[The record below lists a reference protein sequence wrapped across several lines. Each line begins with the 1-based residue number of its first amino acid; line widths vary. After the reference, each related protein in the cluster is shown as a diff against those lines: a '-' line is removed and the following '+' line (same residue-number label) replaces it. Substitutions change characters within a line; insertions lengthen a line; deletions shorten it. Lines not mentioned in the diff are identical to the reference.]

1 MGAYFNFSSEEDLN
15 QFLDTVHFSNCEE
28 QGCDG
33 VCEISM
39 QPVHISIIDKTID
52 FEELPLLKCKKC
64 GHLYMTVYAANMIR
78 CIYEQLK
85 NRSDSGVFCKRTQY
99 LQRYNYCEDINFEY
113 DSRDYRS
120 IPGLCTLFSNDGF
133 LQPVFFDR
141 KALISF
147 IGDPDYD
154 VDIFSDSYGKIAHLI
169 EPEWIVPFGFNTNK
183 RLVLWLGDIAQMDQS
198 SQYLLKGRNIP
209 SDHLLMDSQFY
220 QAQLNVIWS
229 DPSTEKQIV
238 RCNEQFISNVKK
250 KYNIDLEHLT
260 DQNVELEKEL
270 QRPIAFEKA
279 EILSVINAFRRILV
293 EGINVSGLRKL
304 YEKLYHE
311 SERHEDYKDFGSIKL
326 IDYILQKLSP
336 QSHKNGQNIIGP
348 LYLVNDFRT
357 ILDHSIGSNEK
368 RLKNN
373 ILKTLNVSSWDKQ
386 EEIYCKEIKGLK
398 RLYQMLVAV
407 TE

>member
-1 MGAYFNFSSEEDLN
+1 
-15 QFLDTVHFSNCEE
+15 
-28 QGCDG
+28 
-33 VCEISM
+33 
-39 QPVHISIIDKTID
+39 
-52 FEELPLLKCKKC
+52 
-64 GHLYMTVYAANMIR
+64 
-78 CIYEQLK
+78 
-85 NRSDSGVFCKRTQY
+85 
-99 LQRYNYCEDINFEY
+99 
-113 DSRDYRS
+113 
-120 IPGLCTLFSNDGF
+120 
-133 LQPVFFDR
+133 
-141 KALISF
+141 
-147 IGDPDYD
+147 
-154 VDIFSDSYGKIAHLI
+154 
-169 EPEWIVPFGFNTNK
+169 
-183 RLVLWLGDIAQMDQS
+183 MDQS

-220 QAQLNVIWS
+220 QAQLNIIWS